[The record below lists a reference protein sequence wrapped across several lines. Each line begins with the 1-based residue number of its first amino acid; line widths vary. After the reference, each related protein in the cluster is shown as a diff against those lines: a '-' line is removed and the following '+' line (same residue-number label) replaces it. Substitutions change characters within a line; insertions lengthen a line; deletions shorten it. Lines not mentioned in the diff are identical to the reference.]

1 MKGKSMSNAVNVQSF
16 GSRAK
21 REVCAITLAVF
32 GRAFELVSERVPAFA
47 EEISTWEEGRRVVIG
62 VLPQGP
68 FMTIEKRGKRV
79 VYLGP
84 GSQNPTIS
92 ILFKNLD
99 SALLI
104 FTGQLGAP
112 YAVAENRVII
122 HGENAKAM
130 QATRAMALVQ
140 TYLFPGL
147 ILKRTFKRPPKLSAS
162 ELATKAAIYALL
174 TPRLVFG
181 ARHH

>member
-1 MKGKSMSNAVNVQSF
+1 MTNAVNVQTI
-16 GSRAK
+16 GTRAK
-21 REVCAITLAVF
+21 REACAITLAVF
-32 GRAFELVSERVPAFA
+32 GRAFELVSERVPAFGR
-47 EEISTWEEGRRVVIG
+47 EISTWEEGRRVAIG
-62 VLPQGP
+62 VLPEGP
-68 FMTIEKRGKRV
+68 FMTIEKRGERI

-84 GSQNPTIS
+84 GAQSPSVS

-112 YAVAENRVII
+112 YAMAENRVIV

-130 QATRAMALVQ
+130 QITRAMALVQ

-147 ILKRTFKRPPKLSAS
+147 ILKRTFKRAPKLGAS

-174 TPRLVFG
+174 TPRLLFG
-181 ARHH
+181 ARHP